1 MFKILG
7 LSHIVFTVN
16 KENIKSLKGTVLGNF
31 YGEGNYLEFNHGEI
45 RKNLIR
51 NDNNLL
57 SKITLFK
64 SLNGDLPA
72 IEFLYSNSNFKR
84 PSDSYGLILKTITPP
99 SDCLKN
105 ELRFGQKKN
114 AKCIFDKEL
123 NLNIAYCTDL
133 IEDDFGCWITVK
145 DFDNHKNFL
154 LNEKANRI
162 ISYENDMLTVKC
174 RVLNSKFTT
183 FTIVLIKEKRER
195 AQNYYNDDLGLSTIG
210 WFQKNFE
217 RLENYEQFSI
227 THTFQISI
235 FSRIFNAHFL
245 YSNISI
251 SHELLNLH

>member
-1 MFKILG
+1 MDK
-7 LSHIVFTVN
+7 
-16 KENIKSLKGTVLGNF
+16 
-31 YGEGNYLEFNHGEI
+31 
-45 RKNLIR
+45 
-51 NDNNLL
+51 
-57 SKITLFK
+57 
-64 SLNGDLPA
+64 
-72 IEFLYSNSNFKR
+72 
-84 PSDSYGLILKTITPP
+84 
-99 SDCLKN
+99 
-105 ELRFGQKKN
+105 KKN